1 MAFASAV
8 RGLLLPICN
17 RPVLRREIH
26 GGGCGSVRASKGAS
40 EVEDGS
46 CAALSPT
53 NGHLPVHMK
62 YLAIILVG
70 LSFLLPGVEETPA
83 PRETRGH
90 KAPQVH
96 REPKASRAWRARKVR
111 RERRDHRVRKVPRAT
126 KVKKVTREK
135 KAIRATQAPRS
146 ASSKLMAL

>member
-26 GGGCGSVRASKGAS
+26 GGGCGSVRAQQRRIGSRN
-40 EVEDGS
+40 GS

-53 NGHLPVHMK
+53 NGHCTGCIMK

-70 LSFLLPGVEETPA
+70 LSFSLAGCGRDPGPKGDPGSQGPA
-83 PRETRGH
+83 G
-90 KAPQVH
+90 PQG
-96 REPKASRAWRARKVR
+96 AQGI
-111 RERRDHRVRKVPRAT
+111 RKVPRAT